1 MDYELSLSRKNTV
14 FRKVLRSLITSANK
28 VAGRVRRKLMV
39 RRNAGAK
46 AGRFALKG
54 KASSGRSQVRG
65 GTGNGPVTRERIVES
80 LRYLNEE
87 AFRPR
92 PKK

>member
-1 MDYELSLSRKNTV
+1 
-14 FRKVLRSLITSANK
+14 
-28 VAGRVRRKLMV
+28 MV
-39 RRNAGAK
+39 RRETGAK

-54 KASSGRSQVRG
+54 KASSGRSQVRR